1 MVYLCACVASDEI
14 SHLCMRWQG
23 KVDRSQV
30 IQCISLV
37 GETGDEDTC
46 YQTVQHSWT
55 ARKSDALERL
65 ACGEPFMM
73 MMMVVMLLM
82 MPIFMRIG
90 KILVTCVYACH
101 HRAVHAD

>member
-1 MVYLCACVASDEI
+1 MSNGVTPGCLPKGMLVAAWTGPVKGAVHACVRACVRKDWVVVYLCACVASDEI

-46 YQTVQHSWT
+46 YQTVQ
-55 ARKSDALERL
+55 
-65 ACGEPFMM
+65 P
-73 MMMVVMLLM
+73 
-82 MPIFMRIG
+82 
-90 KILVTCVYACH
+90 
-101 HRAVHAD
+101 